1 MSEKLH
7 NEEFDVKRVDG
18 SALSG
23 DSNKI
28 KLKITSYAVILEVQ
42 EAYMK
47 EEIAAKEQ
55 DKKDLEQKLE
65 SEELSRKDKREIKKD
80 LSLLNA
86 ELDILND
93 VFLEFSESR
102 KRFMEI
108 AKKALKLPEEN
119 LKELGETGWLEME
132 SKKVNIDTEYE
143 NIQNKLID
151 AQDDE
156 NVFTSVDTD
165 AIKEAVEKAM
175 NEKSEDLP
183 EGYKNDGDFIAENIT
198 SDNFDDAISSATENI
213 KDVVDE
219 KKTDELT
226 EEDARDIFA
235 NAGTVASE
243 NPKIKEEENATP
255 DFSLFGQEE
264 IIPETHTIE
273 FENPPIAAETS
284 EWAAEP
290 ATEVEENAT
299 PDFSLFGQEEIIPET
314 HTIEFEN
321 PPIAVETS
329 EWAAEPATEVEENT
343 NTNNSISFDGD
354 TSIEEMLAN
363 LEKQN
368 EALQN
373 KWAEMN
379 QSVFDTKAEQ
389 ENANKRK
396 NATKEELDE
405 ARRKSEETKEQIRI
419 FKMYKPQMESLK
431 KANAEQER
439 LNKAK
444 EEELKTETA
453 NLASINLDI
462 EGMENEIAM
471 YNSETSKD
479 LEELKKL
486 RAEFTGTDYDSGDTP
501 IGGEGGRKK

>member
-18 SALSG
+18 KALSG

-55 DKKDLEQKLE
+55 EKKDLEQKLE

-119 LKELGETGWLEME
+119 LKELGETGWLEIE
-132 SKKVNIDTEYE
+132 DKKVNIDTEYE
-143 NIQNKLID
+143 NIQNKLMD

-156 NVFTSVDTD
+156 NVFTNVDTD

-183 EGYKNDGDFIAENIT
+183 EGYKNDGDFIAKNIT
-198 SDNFDDAISSATENI
+198 LDNFDDAISNATESI
-213 KDVVDE
+213 KDIVDD
-219 KKTDELT
+219 KKADELT

-243 NPKIKEEENATP
+243 EPETKEEENVTP
-255 DFSLFGQEE
+255 DFSIFGQEE
-264 IIPETHTIE
+264 TIPETPTVE
-273 FENPPIAAETS
+273 FEVPPVAAEST
-284 EWAAEP
+284 
-290 ATEVEENAT
+290 
-299 PDFSLFGQEEIIPET
+299 L
-314 HTIEFEN
+314 
-321 PPIAVETS
+321 
-329 EWAAEPATEVEENT
+329 
-343 NTNNSISFDGD
+343 
-354 TSIEEMLAN
+354 
-363 LEKQN
+363 
-368 EALQN
+368 
-373 KWAEMN
+373 
-379 QSVFDTKAEQ
+379 
-389 ENANKRK
+389 
-396 NATKEELDE
+396 
-405 ARRKSEETKEQIRI
+405 
-419 FKMYKPQMESLK
+419 
-431 KANAEQER
+431 R
-439 LNKAK
+439 LRVY
-444 EEELKTETA
+444 L
-453 NLASINLDI
+453 
-462 EGMENEIAM
+462 
-471 YNSETSKD
+471 
-479 LEELKKL
+479 L
-486 RAEFTGTDYDSGDTP
+486 RWSY
-501 IGGEGGRKK
+501 

>member
-243 NPKIKEEENATP
+243 NPKIKEEEIATP
-255 DFSLFGQEE
+255 DFSLFGQEK
-264 IIPETHTIE
+264 
-273 FENPPIAAETS
+273 
-284 EWAAEP
+284 
-290 ATEVEENAT
+290 
-299 PDFSLFGQEEIIPET
+299 IIPET

>member
-18 SALSG
+18 DALSG

-55 DKKDLEQKLE
+55 ERKDLEQKLE

-132 SKKVNIDTEYE
+132 DQRVNIDTAYE
-143 NIQNKLID
+143 DIQNKLMD
-151 AQDDE
+151 VQDDE
-156 NVFTSVDTD
+156 NVFTNVDTD

-175 NEKSEDLP
+175 SEKDKDLTEEFSDNGDYIVSNIITPDNFEKSVQFASE
-183 EGYKNDGDFIAENIT
+183 
-198 SDNFDDAISSATENI
+198 SV
-213 KDVVDE
+213 KDIIDE
-219 KKTDELT
+219 KKNDELT
-226 EEDARDIFA
+226 KEDVRDIFA

-243 NPKIKEEENATP
+243 EPKTKEEASTTP
-255 DFSLFGQEE
+255 DFSQFDQEE
-264 IIPETHTIE
+264 II
-273 FENPPIAAETS
+273 AETPK
-284 EWAAEP
+284 AEFTVP
-290 ATEVEENAT
+290 LIDSKPDEETKEKSN
-299 PDFSLFGQEEIIPET
+299 SG
-314 HTIEFEN
+314 
-321 PPIAVETS
+321 
-329 EWAAEPATEVEENT
+329 
-343 NTNNSISFDGD
+343 SISFDAD
-354 TSIEEMLAN
+354 TSIEEMLAS
-363 LEKQN
+363 LSKQN
-368 EALQN
+368 EELQN

-379 QSVFDTKAEQ
+379 QNVFDTKAAQ
-389 ENANKRK
+389 EDANKRK
-396 NATKEELDE
+396 SATKEELDE
-405 ARRKSEETKEQIRI
+405 AKRKSEETKEQIRI
-419 FKMYKPQMESLK
+419 FKMYKPQMESLR

-471 YNSETSKD
+471 YNNETSKD
-479 LEELKKL
+479 LEELKQL
-486 RAEFTGTDYDSGDTP
+486 RAEFTGTDYNSGDAP
-501 IGGEGGRKK
+501 IGGEGGRRK

>member
-183 EGYKNDGDFIAENIT
+183 EEYKNDGDFIAENIT

-273 FENPPIAAETS
+273 FENPPIA
-284 EWAAEP
+284 
-290 ATEVEENAT
+290 
-299 PDFSLFGQEEIIPET
+299 
-314 HTIEFEN
+314 
-321 PPIAVETS
+321 VETS

-343 NTNNSISFDGD
+343 NTNNRTLI
-354 TSIEEMLAN
+354 N
-363 LEKQN
+363 
-368 EALQN
+368 
-373 KWAEMN
+373 
-379 QSVFDTKAEQ
+379 
-389 ENANKRK
+389 
-396 NATKEELDE
+396 
-405 ARRKSEETKEQIRI
+405 
-419 FKMYKPQMESLK
+419 
-431 KANAEQER
+431 
-439 LNKAK
+439 
-444 EEELKTETA
+444 TA
-453 NLASINLDI
+453 NLNIKNDEEREIIENYIRSTLSELITSEQLD
-462 EGMENEIAM
+462 EIIKKV
-471 YNSETSKD
+471 NK
-479 LEELKKL
+479 EE
-486 RAEFTGTDYDSGDTP
+486 
-501 IGGEGGRKK
+501 GGEGSMLRQTIIEMIEDGRKEGEKKGRKEGNESGISQVAINMLKQKYKKEEIKKCTGLSYAKIAKLEKSLQSV

>member
-243 NPKIKEEENATP
+243 NPKIKEEE
-255 DFSLFGQEE
+255 
-264 IIPETHTIE
+264 I
-273 FENPPIAAETS
+273 
-284 EWAAEP
+284 
-290 ATEVEENAT
+290 AT

-329 EWAAEPATEVEENT
+329 EWVAEPATEVEENT

>member
-226 EEDARDIFA
+226 EEDARNIFA

-243 NPKIKEEENATP
+243 NPKIKEEE
-255 DFSLFGQEE
+255 
-264 IIPETHTIE
+264 I
-273 FENPPIAAETS
+273 
-284 EWAAEP
+284 
-290 ATEVEENAT
+290 AT

-329 EWAAEPATEVEENT
+329 EWVAEPATEVEENT

>member
-18 SALSG
+18 KALSG

-55 DKKDLEQKLE
+55 EKKDLEQKLE

-119 LKELGETGWLEME
+119 LKELGETGWLEIE
-132 SKKVNIDTEYE
+132 DKKVNIDTEYE
-143 NIQNKLID
+143 NIQNKLMD

-156 NVFTSVDTD
+156 NVFTNVDTD

-183 EGYKNDGDFIAENIT
+183 EWYKNDGDFIVENIT
-198 SDNFDDAISSATENI
+198 PDNFDNVISNATEEIKNI
-213 KDVVDE
+213 VDE
-219 KKTDELT
+219 NKSKEIT
-226 EEDARDIFA
+226 EADIGDIFA
-235 NAGTVASE
+235 NAETVASE
-243 NPKIKEEENATP
+243 EPETKEEENVTP
-255 DFSLFGQEE
+255 DFSIFGQEE
-264 IIPETHTIE
+264 TIPETPTVE
-273 FENPPIAAETS
+273 FEVPPVADETS
-284 EWAAEP
+284 EWDAEP
-290 ATEVEENAT
+290 
-299 PDFSLFGQEEIIPET
+299 IP
-314 HTIEFEN
+314 
-321 PPIAVETS
+321 AVKES
-329 EWAAEPATEVEENT
+329 DS
-343 NTNNSISFDGD
+343 TNNPISFDGD

-368 EALQN
+368 EELQN

-419 FKMYKPQMESLK
+419 FKMYKPQMESLR

-444 EEELKTETA
+444 EKELETETA

-479 LEELKKL
+479 LEELRKL

>member
-183 EGYKNDGDFIAENIT
+183 EEYKNDGDFIAENIT

-219 KKTDELT
+219 KKTYELT

-243 NPKIKEEENATP
+243 NPKIKEEE
-255 DFSLFGQEE
+255 
-264 IIPETHTIE
+264 I
-273 FENPPIAAETS
+273 
-284 EWAAEP
+284 
-290 ATEVEENAT
+290 AT

-329 EWAAEPATEVEENT
+329 EWVAEPATEVEENT

>member
-183 EGYKNDGDFIAENIT
+183 EEYKNDGDFIAENIT

-243 NPKIKEEENATP
+243 NPKIKEEE
-255 DFSLFGQEE
+255 
-264 IIPETHTIE
+264 I
-273 FENPPIAAETS
+273 
-284 EWAAEP
+284 
-290 ATEVEENAT
+290 AT

-329 EWAAEPATEVEENT
+329 EWVAEPATEVEENT

>member
-1 MSEKLH
+1 
-7 NEEFDVKRVDG
+7 
-18 SALSG
+18 
-23 DSNKI
+23 
-28 KLKITSYAVILEVQ
+28 
-42 EAYMK
+42 
-47 EEIAAKEQ
+47 
-55 DKKDLEQKLE
+55 
-65 SEELSRKDKREIKKD
+65 
-80 LSLLNA
+80 
-86 ELDILND
+86 
-93 VFLEFSESR
+93 
-102 KRFMEI
+102 
-108 AKKALKLPEEN
+108 
-119 LKELGETGWLEME
+119 
-132 SKKVNIDTEYE
+132 
-143 NIQNKLID
+143 
-151 AQDDE
+151 
-156 NVFTSVDTD
+156 
-165 AIKEAVEKAM
+165 
-175 NEKSEDLP
+175 
-183 EGYKNDGDFIAENIT
+183 
-198 SDNFDDAISSATENI
+198 
-213 KDVVDE
+213 
-219 KKTDELT
+219 
-226 EEDARDIFA
+226 
-235 NAGTVASE
+235 
-243 NPKIKEEENATP
+243 
-255 DFSLFGQEE
+255 
-264 IIPETHTIE
+264 
-273 FENPPIAAETS
+273 
-284 EWAAEP
+284 
-290 ATEVEENAT
+290 
-299 PDFSLFGQEEIIPET
+299 
-314 HTIEFEN
+314 
-321 PPIAVETS
+321 
-329 EWAAEPATEVEENT
+329 
-343 NTNNSISFDGD
+343 
-354 TSIEEMLAN
+354 MLAN